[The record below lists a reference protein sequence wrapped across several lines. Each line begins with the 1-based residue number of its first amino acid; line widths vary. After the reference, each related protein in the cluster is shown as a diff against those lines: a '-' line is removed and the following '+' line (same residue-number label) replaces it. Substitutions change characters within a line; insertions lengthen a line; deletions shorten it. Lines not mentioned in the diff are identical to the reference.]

1 MLEGIVDIGSNSVRM
16 TVYDCDVRT
25 NEFRPFFKL
34 KNQLGLASHIDPQS
48 GRLDEAGVDALIS
61 TLKEYRRAAS
71 RFTELDRLSCF
82 ATAAIRNSSNCQEVL
97 DKVDELCG
105 VQVELLSGVEE
116 ARLGFAGA
124 MWHSGATSGVQI
136 DVGGGSSE
144 VLIFEDGQAKDATS
158 VPMGSLSLFE
168 KYVDGLLPTAREAK
182 DIREAI
188 SKRVR
193 KALGE
198 QSAECA
204 SCIGGTA
211 RAMRKVRNAWLSPQQ
226 PGSPVTRG
234 ELDQIVSHI
243 IDKPKVA
250 TRELLRVVPER
261 IHTFTPGLLAIQT
274 VADNFGVQ
282 RLVVHDSGIREGYLM
297 ERVLGIDTQMNNNPT
312 DTRR

>member
-144 VLIFEDGQAKDATS
+144 VLIFEDGQA
-158 VPMGSLSLFE
+158 
-168 KYVDGLLPTAREAK
+168 
-182 DIREAI
+182 
-188 SKRVR
+188 
-193 KALGE
+193 
-198 QSAECA
+198 
-204 SCIGGTA
+204 
-211 RAMRKVRNAWLSPQQ
+211 
-226 PGSPVTRG
+226 
-234 ELDQIVSHI
+234 
-243 IDKPKVA
+243 
-250 TRELLRVVPER
+250 
-261 IHTFTPGLLAIQT
+261 
-274 VADNFGVQ
+274 
-282 RLVVHDSGIREGYLM
+282 
-297 ERVLGIDTQMNNNPT
+297 
-312 DTRR
+312 

>member
-16 TVYDCDVRT
+16 TVYDCDVQT

-48 GRLDEAGVDALIS
+48 GKLDEGGVDALIS

-116 ARLGFAGA
+116 ARLGFVGA

-193 KALGE
+193 KALG
-198 QSAECA
+198 SDIGIGITGWAGPDGDDVGLVFVALA
-204 SCIGGTA
+204 SRGGCF
-211 RAMRKVRNAWLSPQQ
+211 VRRLQCGHAPRPRIRLIAASNA
-226 PGSPVTRG
+226 
-234 ELDQIVSHI
+234 LDMIRRYL
-243 IDKPKVA
+243 
-250 TRELLRVVPER
+250 T
-261 IHTFTPGLLAIQT
+261 GLD
-274 VADNFGVQ
+274 V
-282 RLVVHDSGIREGYLM
+282 
-297 ERVLGIDTQMNNNPT
+297 
-312 DTRR
+312 